1 MTPAHTVQQRGARR
15 EPAAISSSAGRRGAG
30 RRRPKAWVKN
40 QEGASSDGSSAPPAI
55 LLLGLSPSKQH
66 GDQSG
71 LPEPGRWGL
80 NGEPVRGLRPVVS
93 GEGAASVWRV
103 CRRLLRRIRCEHPR
117 LNRDLGSLTIF
128 EGQQVGT
135 SGKID
140 PLRLDGTRQREGA
153 VL

>member
-15 EPAAISSSAGRRGAG
+15 EPAAVSSSAGRRGAG
-30 RRRPKAWVKN
+30 RRRRKAWVKN
-40 QEGASSDGSSAPPAI
+40 QEGASSDGSSALPHPPP
-55 LLLGLSPSKQH
+55 GP
-66 GDQSG
+66 QS
-71 LPEPGRWGL
+71 LKAAWG
-80 NGEPVRGLRPVVS
+80 PVVAARTREVGFEMESLCAGLRPVIS
-93 GEGAASVWRV
+93 GEGAASAWRV
-103 CRRLLRRIRCEHPR
+103 CRRLLRRIRGEHPR
-117 LNRDLGSLTIF
+117 LNQDLGSLTIF